1 MRVVAF
7 VPIKLNNQ
15 RLPGKNLLP
24 LGGKPLC
31 AHIFETLLKTPTIDE
46 VIAFCSDESL
56 KQHLPNGVI
65 FLKRDKELDGDLVK
79 GLQIYKAFLQEV
91 NADVYVLAHATS
103 PFTQSATI
111 DEALQAVI
119 SGKHDSAFSAKRI
132 QTFAWYEGRALNY
145 QLTDIPRTQDIEPI
159 FIETS
164 GFYIFKKEVLTKLGR
179 RIGRT
184 PFIAET
190 SDLEAIDIDEPSD
203 YEMAR
208 RLIGDTDE

>member
-1 MRVVAF
+1 MRVIAF

-31 AHIFETLLKTPTIDE
+31 VHIFETLLETPGIDE
-46 VIAFCSDESL
+46 VIAYCSDESL
-56 KQHLPNGVI
+56 KKHLPDRVV
-65 FLKRDKELDGDLVK
+65 FLKRGKELDGNLVK
-79 GLQIYKAFLQEV
+79 GLQIYRAFLHEV
-91 NADVYVLAHATS
+91 DADIYVLAHATS
-103 PFTQSATI
+103 PFTQSATL
-111 DEALQAVI
+111 DRALQAVI
-119 SGKHDSAFSAKRI
+119 SGKHDSAFSAKRL
-132 QTFAWYEGRALNY
+132 QTFAWYEGKPLNY

-164 GFYIFKKEVLTKLGR
+164 GFYIFRKEVMTKFDK
-179 RIGRT
+179 RIGCT

-203 YEMAR
+203 YEIAR
-208 RLIGDTDE
+208 RLIGDIDE